1 MLGNVGGRLS
11 SPELLSEIREIKE
24 RLARLESM
32 LRFIMEKGIEEEEPL
47 PDEIEAIESKDELID
62 LNEVKRK
69 LMEKS

>member
-1 MLGNVGGRLS
+1 MS
-11 SPELLSEIREIKE
+11 SSELLSEIREIKE

-32 LRFIMEKGIEEEEPL
+32 LRFIIERNIEEEEPL

-62 LNEVKRK
+62 INEIKRK